1 MIGDMKKYCFY
12 ALAMLAFAVSLTA
25 IDSLRE
31 AFLFGTKTAYAA
43 NEPWYCWMN
52 TEDGEVMIQFETSL
66 TSRNLTVKEFCQIY
80 GINLESGSNIVEPWC
95 QQHDNSL
102 CEMQYVGAFLEENG
116 CWTKLPVTPEYMYY

>member
-1 MIGDMKKYCFY
+1 MKKYCFY

-80 GINLESGSNIVEPWC
+80 GINLESGSNIVEQWC